1 MIDIRENKEALDAL
15 NAILSNHGI
24 AEIKDESRNG
34 EPPNLVVVEVSRS
47 VKTKKPNQPKKRQDG

>member
-15 NAILSNHGI
+15 NAILSNKGI

-47 VKTKKPNQPKKRQDG
+47 VKTKKHLVKPPKTK